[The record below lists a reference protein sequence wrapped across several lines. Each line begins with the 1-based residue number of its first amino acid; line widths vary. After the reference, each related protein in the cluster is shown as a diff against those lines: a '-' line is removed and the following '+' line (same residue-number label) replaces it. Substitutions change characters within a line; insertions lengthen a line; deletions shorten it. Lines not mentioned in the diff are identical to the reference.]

1 MQLNKKKIEKKD
13 PDLTIKNCKI
23 GKDVKIIEPVNLYD
37 CVIEDNCF
45 IGPFVEIQKNVR
57 IGKNSRIQSHSFICE
72 GVEISNN
79 CFISHGTT
87 FTNDKFDS
95 PDIERWI
102 LRKTIVG
109 SNVRIG
115 SNSTILPVKIG
126 NNSIIGA
133 GAVVTKNV
141 PENCTV
147 AGNPAKIIRKSD
159 N

>member
-1 MQLNKKKIEKKD
+1 LA
-13 PDLTIKNCKI
+13 IKNSKI
-23 GKDVKIIEPVNLYD
+23 GKDVQIIEPVNIYG

-45 IGPFVEIQKNVR
+45 IGPFVEIQKNVK

-95 PDIERWI
+95 PDIKSWI
-102 LRKTIVG
+102 LRKTFVG
-109 SNVRIG
+109 NNVRIG

-141 PENCTV
+141 PANCIV
-147 AGNPAKIIRKSD
+147 AGNPAKIIRKSE

>member
-1 MQLNKKKIEKKD
+1 MA
-13 PDLTIKNCKI
+13 IKNSKI
-23 GKDVKIIEPVNLYD
+23 GKNVEIVEPVNIYG

-57 IGKNSRIQSHSFICE
+57 IGKNTRIQSHSFVCE

-95 PDIERWI
+95 PDIKSWI

-141 PENCTV
+141 PDNCTV
-147 AGNPAKIIRKSD
+147 AGNPAKIINKSD

>member
-1 MQLNKKKIEKKD
+1 MA
-13 PDLTIKNCKI
+13 IKNSKI
-23 GKDVKIIEPVNLYD
+23 GKDVQIIEPVNIYG

-45 IGPFVEIQKNVR
+45 IGPFVEIQKNVK

-95 PDIERWI
+95 PDIKSWI
-102 LRKTIVG
+102 LRKTFVG
-109 SNVRIG
+109 NNVRIG

-141 PENCTV
+141 PANCIV
-147 AGNPAKIIRKSD
+147 AGNPAKIIRKSE